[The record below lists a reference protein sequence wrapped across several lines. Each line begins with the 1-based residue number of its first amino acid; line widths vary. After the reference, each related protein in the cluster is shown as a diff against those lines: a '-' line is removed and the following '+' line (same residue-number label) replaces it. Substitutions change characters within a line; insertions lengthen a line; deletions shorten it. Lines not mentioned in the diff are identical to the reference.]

1 MPILKPRSILG
12 GMKVKEAMQR
22 RFLQLPSTSSLKTC
36 IRQIIKYKA
45 NAVLVTQPDGH
56 PGVVSKTDLMGAFY
70 AGLDLDTILFDIMVG
85 SLYSCVS
92 EDPVEIAV
100 ERMKQYGIHQL
111 YVSSKTDNSISGLLE
126 YSDIVGLLYRY
137 CRACK
142 KSGRYKKNII
152 DQSIPRLV
160 VKDVMTPGA
169 VSCHINRSII
179 EVIEILSE
187 KKMGTIL
194 VTNDKGK
201 AWGVI
206 SKTDLVLAFAHG
218 VDVSDTAR
226 SIMQHPVSACD
237 EDVRLSDAIARML
250 LFDIQRIFVQQPH
263 TDTVT
268 GVLSLSDATRFR
280 SGTCRAC
287 RVGQILDPA

>member
-1 MPILKPRSILG
+1 
-12 GMKVKEAMQR
+12 
-22 RFLQLPSTSSLKTC
+22 
-36 IRQIIKYKA
+36 
-45 NAVLVTQPDGH
+45 
-56 PGVVSKTDLMGAFY
+56 
-70 AGLDLDTILFDIMVG
+70 
-85 SLYSCVS
+85 
-92 EDPVEIAV
+92 
-100 ERMKQYGIHQL
+100 MKQYGIHQL

-142 KSGRYKKNII
+142 KSGRYKENIVG
-152 DQSIPRLV
+152 QSIPRLV

-169 VSCHINRSII
+169 VSCHMNRSII

-194 VTNDKGK
+194 VTDDKGK
-201 AWGVI
+201 ACGVI

-218 VDVSDTAR
+218 VDVLDMAR
-226 SIMQHPVSACD
+226 SIMHHPVSACE

-250 LFDIQRIFVQQPH
+250 LFDIQRIFVQKPH

-287 RVGQILDPA
+287 KVGRILDPA